1 MNREQA
7 INYLYSSGY
16 NKEQVKAIEDAF
28 IVDVLDKLKED
39 IKVLASFKNVDVL
52 ADVARI
58 INKAE
63 SEGKNGTDN

>member
-16 NKEQVKAIEDAF
+16 SKEQVKAIEDAF

-39 IKVLASFKNVDVL
+39 IKELANFKNVDVL
-52 ADVARI
+52 VEVARI
-58 INKAE
+58 IDKAE
-63 SEGKNGTDN
+63 SEG

>member
-7 INYLYSSGY
+7 INYLSSSGY

-39 IKVLASFKNVDVL
+39 IKELANFKNVDVL
-52 ADVARI
+52 VEVARI
-58 INKAE
+58 IDKAE
-63 SEGKNGTDN
+63 SEDKE

>member
-39 IKVLASFKNVDVL
+39 IKELANFENVDVL
-52 ADVARI
+52 AEVARI
-58 INKAE
+58 ID
-63 SEGKNGTDN
+63 NGRTVGVTG

>member
-16 NKEQVKAIEDAF
+16 SKEQVKAIEDAF

-39 IKVLASFKNVDVL
+39 IKELANFKNVDVL
-52 ADVARI
+52 VDVARI
-58 INKAE
+58 IDKAE
-63 SEGKNGTDN
+63 SEG

>member
-39 IKVLASFKNVDVL
+39 IKELAKNVDVL
-52 ADVARI
+52 VEVARI
-58 INKAE
+58 IDKVE
-63 SEGKNGTDN
+63 SEE

>member
-7 INYLYSSGY
+7 INYLYSSGQ

-39 IKVLASFKNVDVL
+39 IKELANFKNADVL
-52 ADVARI
+52 VEVARI
-58 INKAE
+58 IDKTE
-63 SEGKNGTDN
+63 SEDKE

>member
-16 NKEQVKAIEDAF
+16 NKEQVNAIEDAF

-39 IKVLASFKNVDVL
+39 IKELANFENVDVL
-52 ADVARI
+52 VEVARI
-58 INKAE
+58 IDKAE
-63 SEGKNGTDN
+63 SEDA